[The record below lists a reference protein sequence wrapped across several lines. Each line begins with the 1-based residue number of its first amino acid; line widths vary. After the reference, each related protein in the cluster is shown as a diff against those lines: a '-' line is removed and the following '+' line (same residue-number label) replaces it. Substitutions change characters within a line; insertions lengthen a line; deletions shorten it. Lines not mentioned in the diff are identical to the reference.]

1 MNVQRVLL
9 DTSAIFT
16 PITWCLPIQV
26 KKTACPSLPYLNPI
40 PLLPS
45 TTDQVEMYTHRDTLG
60 PLNVAITFS
69 RPQTKSVQL
78 PTLTPPQD
86 HTPSLPYQRGAA
98 TSGRLRL
105 HRSPCAPS
113 ALTAVLM
120 HKHEPI
126 TSSTLLSGHNYT
138 W

>member
-1 MNVQRVLL
+1 MCHQYCFYSIPPV
-9 DTSAIFT
+9 
-16 PITWCLPIQV
+16 QV
-26 KKTACPSLPYLNPI
+26 KKTACPSLPYLTVL

-45 TTDQVEMYTHRDTLG
+45 HQPSTTNQVETYTHRDTLG

-69 RPQTKSVQL
+69 RPQTKSVHL
-78 PTLTPPQD
+78 PTLTPSQD
-86 HTPSLPYQRGAA
+86 HSPSSHQRGAA

-113 ALTAVLM
+113 GLTAVLM
-120 HKHEPI
+120 HKREPI

-138 W
+138 